1 LHSPFVYE
9 FAEAVLSD
17 KRRFYAYHDIA
28 LLRRELSSH
37 PEEIEFTDYGAGST
51 TFSSNKRKV
60 SAIAKN
66 MSVKPKEGELL
77 FKLVNYFKPQTIL
90 ELGTCL
96 GLGTLYLSMPLYQS
110 KVITIEG
117 CEPLAKM
124 AHSHLNLFGRANTEV
139 RIGEFKDELGP
150 VLTDLKRLDMAFI
163 DGHHQKDATLA
174 YFEQC
179 LKYAHEDSIFIF
191 DDIYWSADMME
202 AWEAIKAHPKVTLSL
217 DFFELGIVFFKTDR
231 AKEHFKLF
239 YF

>member
-1 LHSPFVYE
+1 MYE
-9 FAEAVLSD
+9 FAEAVLAD

-28 LLRRELSSH
+28 LLRSELKDH
-37 PEEIEFTDYGAGST
+37 KEEIEFTDYGAGSR
-51 TFSSNKRKV
+51 TFKSNKRKV
-60 SAIAKN
+60 SDIVKN

-117 CEPLAKM
+117 CQPLAEM
-124 AHSHLNLFGRANTEV
+124 AHSYLSIYGRANVEV
-139 RIGEFKDELGP
+139 RVGQFKDELGP
-150 VLTDLKRLDMAFI
+150 ALADLERLDMAFI

-179 LKYAHEDSIFIF
+179 LAYTHEDSVLIF
-191 DDIYWSADMME
+191 DDIYWSEGMME
-202 AWEAIKAHPKVTLSL
+202 AWEAIKAHPKVTLTL
-217 DFFELGIVFFKTDR
+217 DFFELGIVFFRKDR
-231 AKEHFKLF
+231 AKEHFKLY